1 MLQIKNILAAVICV
15 SMVAL
20 LTVCAKELNQA
31 PQSTANNSAIFG
43 STQCLALYSASFY
56 DGLTT
61 AANEVRGDD
70 QYGDADYGAR
80 NSIPLYLQDS
90 TFTSQQASH
99 SSDWNWKPLRNINYF
114 IENVSIPNPAIS
126 TTVQQNY
133 LGLARFFRAYFYY
146 NMV

>member
-43 STQCLALYSASFY
+43 STQGLQLYSASFY

-61 AANEVRGDD
+61 AANAVRGDD

-90 TFTSQQASH
+90 TFNSQQAST
-99 SSDWNWKPLRNINYF
+99 STDWNFKPLRNLNYF
-114 IENVSIPNPAIS
+114 IANVSIPNVNVPTS
-126 TTVQQNY
+126 VQQN
-133 LGLARFFRAYFYY
+133 
-146 NMV
+146 